1 MGVPEFAAH
10 AVNVTWRWGSLAV
23 GLMLAASAGWMAGRA
38 TQANAATP
46 ANAEQSAHAGMKS
59 PLSAPPLEP
68 AKASCRQGAFVE
80 AASIIN
86 SVVDI
91 ALALPSDTK
100 TQTRAVLDTVL
111 TTVIVQARAEVH
123 CVAGKLRFGYQRTYA
138 DTVRHGV
145 SLAKVRGLSADVIQK
160 GNETVEILERNQ
172 PTRSPAA
179 R

>member
-1 MGVPEFAAH
+1 MEMPV
-10 AVNVTWRWGSLAV
+10 
-23 GLMLAASAGWMAGRA
+23 
-38 TQANAATP
+38 
-46 ANAEQSAHAGMKS
+46 
-59 PLSAPPLEP
+59 SAPPLEP

-80 AASIIN
+80 AASMIN

-123 CVAGKLRFGYQRTYA
+123 CVAGALRFGYQRTYA

-145 SLAKVRGLSADVIQK
+145 ALARARGLPANLLEK
-160 GNETVEILERNQ
+160 GIATALILEQNQ
-172 PTRSPAA
+172 PILSPAS